1 MPVYDEVGIPPG
13 GNSSGK
19 GGGSGGGGGGD
30 VRIGFEGFGPDF
42 GPPGSMPS
50 MPPNPNHYS
59 DLGFPSSGV
68 GSYGSKIIIF
78 LICST
83 FAIIIS
89 FHNLSVHFQEPLYC
103 CLFSWSFI
111 FVIFLKK

>member
-1 MPVYDEVGIPPG
+1 LPVYDEVGIPPG

-19 GGGSGGGGGGD
+19 GGGSGGSGGGD
-30 VRIGFEGFGPDF
+30 VRIGFEGFGPGF

-78 LICST
+78 LICSI
-83 FAIIIS
+83 FAIVS
-89 FHNLSVHFQEPLYC
+89 FHNLSVHFQEPSL
-103 CLFSWSFI
+103 LLPIFMSFI
-111 FVIFLKK
+111 FVIF